1 MEGDLTL
8 KRKEI
13 LTHVTIQMN
22 LEDCILSELSQLQ

>member
-1 MEGDLTL
+1 MHAMEYDLTL

-22 LEDCILSELSQLQ
+22 LEDCIFK